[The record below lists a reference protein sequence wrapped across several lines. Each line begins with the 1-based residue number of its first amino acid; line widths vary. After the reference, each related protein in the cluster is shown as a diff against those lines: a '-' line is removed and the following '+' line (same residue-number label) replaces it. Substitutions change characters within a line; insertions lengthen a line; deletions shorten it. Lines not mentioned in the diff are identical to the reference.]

1 MLCKFKIYYR
11 DNKIL
16 SVKPHDSKQKK
27 RIYSK
32 SSLCYFR
39 KIEICVFQG
48 SNHFIFTWW
57 CEFTQGS
64 VFLNKLFYQKQK
76 KTIYSKSLLCYFRKF
91 DIFVHPESQ

>member
-16 SVKPHDSKQKK
+16 SVKPHDSKQKN

-32 SSLCYFR
+32 SSVCYFR

-57 CEFTQGS
+57 CEFTQGQRIS
-64 VFLNKLFYQKQK
+64 KQIILSEAEKDNLFKEPIVLFQK
-76 KTIYSKSLLCYFRKF
+76 
-91 DIFVHPESQ
+91 V

>member
-32 SSLCYFR
+32 SSVCYFR
-39 KIEICVFQG
+39 KIEIVFFKEVIISFLLG
-48 SNHFIFTWW
+48 GVSLHK
-57 CEFTQGS
+57 GS
-64 VFLNKLFYQKQK
+64 VFLNKLSYQKQK